1 MSISR
6 IRLFILIAIL
16 IGTATLASNS
26 GSIGT
31 ATALYA
37 DSARSATNSTELSAE
52 RITKHI
58 QFLASDKLQGRRA
71 GTPQADE
78 AAAYIEKEFR
88 SYGLK
93 PSSQA
98 GFLQPF
104 TFVSAVKL
112 GAKNSFQVRAGGGS
126 HTLIVGDEF
135 MPLAF

>member
-6 IRLFILIAIL
+6 IRLLVLTAIL
-16 IGTATLASNS
+16 IGIATLASNS

-37 DSARSATNSTELSAE
+37 DSTSSATELSAE

-58 QFLASDKLQGRRA
+58 QFLASDQLPGRRA

-88 SYGLK
+88 RYGLK
-93 PSSQA
+93 PGSQS

-104 TFVSAVKL
+104 TFV
-112 GAKNSFQVRAGGGS
+112 
-126 HTLIVGDEF
+126 
-135 MPLAF
+135 